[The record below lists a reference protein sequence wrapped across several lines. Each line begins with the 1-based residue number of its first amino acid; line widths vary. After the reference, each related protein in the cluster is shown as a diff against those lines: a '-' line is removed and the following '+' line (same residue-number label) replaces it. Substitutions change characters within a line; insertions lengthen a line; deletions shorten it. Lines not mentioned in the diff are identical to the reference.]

1 MKKIYIAWCGGM
13 LWEAFYEQFKN
24 DYELKCTD
32 KDVNDSWLS
41 FLDFRD
47 FEAYKK
53 DVNDFKPDYL
63 FHLWALTDLE
73 YCEKNSDDAYMSN
86 TLSVENACYIA
97 NELNIPLLYICTAW
111 IFDWKEEIYDDR
123 SKPNPLWMYAR
134 SKYQGEVFV
143 QQNVEKHLICRA
155 WWMMWWWEKKDKKFI
170 SKIIKQIKAWKK
182 ELFIVNDKTGTPT
195 YTHDFA
201 KNVKL
206 LLEKEYRGLYNM
218 VCEGLTDRLEVT
230 KELIS
235 LLWLQNDIKISEV
248 DSTFF
253 AKEYFAPRPDC
264 ERLVNTK
271 LSLRWINMMRNR
283 KIALKEY
290 IETYYPNLLKK

>member
-13 LWEAFYEQFKN
+13 LWDAFYKQFKD
-24 DYELKCTD
+24 DYILKCTD
-32 KDVNDSWLS
+32 KDVNDTWLS

-47 FEAYKK
+47 FDAYRK
-53 DVNDFKPDYL
+53 DVMEFKPDYL

-73 YCEKNSDDAYMSN
+73 YCEKDPNDAYMSN
-86 TLSVENACYIA
+86 TLAVENACHIA

-111 IFDWKEEIYDDR
+111 IFDGKQDIYDDR

-134 SKYQGEVFV
+134 SKYQGEVYV
-143 QQNVEKHLICRA
+143 QQNVQKHLICRA
-155 WWMMWWWEKKDKKFI
+155 GWMMGWGEEKDKKFI
-170 SKIIKQIKAWKK
+170 NKLIKQIKDWKK
-182 ELFIVNDKTGTPT
+182 ELFIVNDKTWTPT

-201 KNVKL
+201 KNVKV

-218 VCEGLTDRLEVT
+218 VCEWFTDRLEVT

-235 LLWLQNDIKISEV
+235 LLWLQNDIKITEV

-283 KIALKEY
+283 KVALKEY
-290 IETYYPNLLKK
+290 IETYYSDLLKK